1 MILFDRWGTQL
12 GTLSGVTRAEHAEE
26 LNGEDSLTVE
36 TDTPVAKG
44 QRIVWCD
51 TDGTWREHT
60 VSSVAQSHEDDGP
73 VRYKAECE
81 NSISELFGDWL
92 DDKRPEN
99 ATASQ
104 ALAIALE
111 PSRWQVGT
119 VTVAG
124 AHSTNFYRESSREAV
139 QKVLETWGGELST
152 TIAIDGA
159 SVSSRKV
166 NLTRRGADNGK
177 RFAYRKDMA
186 EIARTFDPDDV
197 CTALYGFGKGV
208 ESGDGYGRGLDFA
221 SVNGGKQYVEDAE
234 ALEQWGRPDGNGG
247 KAHVFGKVEFSDC
260 EDPEELLR
268 LTEEEFGR
276 RKVPKVSYEAKVSVF
291 ASYGYDFEGVS
302 IGDGV
307 ALIDRAFS
315 PELRVKGRVTRLVR
329 DLLDDGKPTD
339 ITIGNI
345 VANAADMMADQYASL
360 QSLSK
365 RATAWDVA
373 AYTPSAYINQIMD
386 GLNREFDAGAS
397 YIYQS
402 PEQGIIV
409 GSVPLDPETGKPTRT
424 PASAIQLKGG
434 GFRIANKLKGNGEF
448 DWRTFGTGDG
458 FVADEIVAGMLRGA
472 NSHFN
477 LGDGSAKFSGK
488 VGSSSYT
495 LDLSA
500 TGGIDISV
508 DGETVGGIQ
517 IVDGKAT
524 FVASRLKSP
533 KIAPYLVCGQLE
545 DSGVTAV
552 EFMANATNTNSGG
565 ITPNF
570 GIEPIY
576 NNADTDPQRRMAGYA
591 RFCGRQVHEIVQNS
605 NGGEAYIVGFRGS
618 DSTKPG
624 LKVEPPYFYANER
637 GMGMYWKPDYRM
649 WINGSGFYADVG
661 GKGFKFEHGA
671 FSPDVIYEPE
681 TASASLLSVEDGD
694 MTIPPEPKEVH

>member
-1 MILFDRWGTQL
+1 MAVRMILFDRWGTQL
-12 GTLSGVTRAEHAEE
+12 GTLSGVTKAEHAEE

-60 VSSVAQSHEDDGP
+60 VASVAQSHEDDGP

-104 ALAIALE
+104 ALSAALE
-111 PSRWQVGT
+111 PSRWEVGT
-119 VTVAG
+119 VTVTG
-124 AHSTNFYRESSREAV
+124 SHSTNFYRESSREAV

-166 NLTRRGADNGK
+166 NLTRRGTDNGK

-186 EIARTFDPDDV
+186 GIVRTFDADDV

-234 ALEQWGRPDGNGG
+234 ALEQWGRPDGNSG

-268 LTEEEFGR
+268 LTKEEFGR
-276 RKVPKVSYEAKVSVF
+276 RKAPKVSYEAKVSVF

-302 IGDGV
+302 IGDDV

-402 PEQGIIV
+402 SEQGIIV

-434 GFRIANKLKGNGEF
+434 GFRIANKLKSNGEF

-458 FVADEIVAGMLRGA
+458 FVADEIVAGVLKGGNARFDLNTGTVTVATTLNGEECSVVIGGA
-472 NSHFN
+472 SGMSIYAGGRLIGGLQVVN
-477 LGDGSAKFSGK
+477 GS
-488 VGSSSYT
+488 VC
-495 LDLSA
+495 
-500 TGGIDISV
+500 SV
-508 DGETVGGIQ
+508 SD
-517 IVDGKAT
+517 
-524 FVASRLKSP
+524 RLKDPGGAS
-533 KIAPYLVCGQLE
+533 YLTCGKMDGGSINAFE
-545 DSGVTAV
+545 FVTT
-552 EFMANATNTNSGG
+552 EGRSGG
-565 ITPNF
+565 GLIPNF
-570 GIEPIY
+570 GILPLY
-576 NNADTDPQRRMAGYA
+576 NVQSDKLWGYGRFTDRKL
-591 RFCGRQVHEIVQNS
+591 HEIVN
-605 NGGEAYIVGFRGS
+605 EEVVRIGFRGTQI
-618 DSTKPG
+618 DPETQAT
-624 LKVEPPYFYANER
+624 LEVAPPYLWCRDTSGGIYINENRYIVLNDAN
-637 GMGMYWKPDYRM
+637 MKIQWKKDWACYFNEDGFFVRC
-649 WINGSGFYADVG
+649 GS
-661 GKGFKFEHGA
+661 KGFGWKDGKFNDSIN
-671 FSPDVIYEPE
+671 FID
-681 TASASLLSVEDGD
+681 
-694 MTIPPEPKEVH
+694 